1 MITAARLR
9 QIGAFVAV
17 GLTATATHATVAMV
31 AHQVWHATPLIAN
44 LAGYVSAVM
53 ISYLG
58 HSVFTFETDAFRG
71 AQFLRFVAASLAVL
85 ILNQAVM
92 FACANLLSIPFNY
105 ALAIT
110 IVSAPVIS
118 FVISKLWVFVE

>member
-9 QIGAFVAV
+9 QVGVFALVGVA
-17 GLTATATHATVAMV
+17 ATATHAIVAMA
-31 AHQVWHATPLIAN
+31 AHRVGHASPLIAN
-44 LAGYVSAVM
+44 MAGYLSAVM

-58 HSVFTFETDAFRG
+58 HSTFTFGTDAFSG
-71 AQFLRFVAASLAVL
+71 PQFLRFVVASLAVL

-92 FACANLLSIPFNY
+92 FACANLLAIPFDY

-118 FVISKLWVFVE
+118 FIISKLWVFVE